1 MVTAITL
8 DPPSIHLGVGS
19 ERPLSQR
26 VNRPRVTR
34 PAGAYQTTE
43 FLNSKAG
50 EILSTKGQFARAA
63 NGVLGKYRLETAQE
77 EQHKGMSVVRGD
89 RLDLI

>member
-1 MVTAITL
+1 MEEKGKGLKGTERVVTAITL
-8 DPPSIHLGVGS
+8 DPPSRHLGVGS

-34 PAGAYQTTE
+34 PAGAYQTAE

-50 EILSTKGQFARAA
+50 EILSTSPQQTPSFFVTYIVHAVG
-63 NGVLGKYRLETAQE
+63 
-77 EQHKGMSVVRGD
+77 
-89 RLDLI
+89 

>member
-1 MVTAITL
+1 MLDSWDDLTTAGT
-8 DPPSIHLGVGS
+8 P
-19 ERPLSQR
+19 
-26 VNRPRVTR
+26 
-34 PAGAYQTTE
+34 E